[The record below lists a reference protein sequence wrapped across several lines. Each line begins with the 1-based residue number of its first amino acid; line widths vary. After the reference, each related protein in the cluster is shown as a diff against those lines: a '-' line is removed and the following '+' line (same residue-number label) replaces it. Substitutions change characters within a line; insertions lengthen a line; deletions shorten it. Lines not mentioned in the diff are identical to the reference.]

1 MIAPEWKILSETS
14 SIQVDIFF
22 FFLFKKQF
30 TIIFISNGHCNDVS
44 ILMKAFLGIW
54 TFLVRFL
61 LEFSS
66 PK

>member
-14 SIQVDIFF
+14 SIQVDI

-44 ILMKAFLGIW
+44 ILMKAFLWIW